1 MAGKKDIVEPEFE
14 ADTKDEKKDTKDEK
28 KDTKDEEIAKLKAE
42 IKELK
47 EQLAAVLIHM
57 FFYKNL

>member
-14 ADTKDEKKDTKDEK
+14 ADTKDEKKDTKDE
-28 KDTKDEEIAKLKAE
+28 EIAKLKAE

-47 EQLAAVLIHM
+47 KQLAAVLIHM